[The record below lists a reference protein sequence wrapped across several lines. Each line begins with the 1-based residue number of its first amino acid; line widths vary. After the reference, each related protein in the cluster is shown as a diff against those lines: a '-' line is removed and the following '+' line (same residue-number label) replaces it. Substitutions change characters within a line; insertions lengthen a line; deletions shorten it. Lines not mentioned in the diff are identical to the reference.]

1 MLILILIDV
10 QSSQKAVFSSQKGWN
25 CQDHSSSGSLCS
37 VKNLPPPL
45 AHLSKISDPHPPTP
59 FTTIWKTQAVI
70 SVDAYPFWL
79 SRT

>member
-1 MLILILIDV
+1 M
-10 QSSQKAVFSSQKGWN
+10 FSLLRKLFLALRKVGI
-25 CQDHSSSGSLCS
+25 
-37 VKNLPPPL
+37 VKITPQVPFVRLKISPPPPL